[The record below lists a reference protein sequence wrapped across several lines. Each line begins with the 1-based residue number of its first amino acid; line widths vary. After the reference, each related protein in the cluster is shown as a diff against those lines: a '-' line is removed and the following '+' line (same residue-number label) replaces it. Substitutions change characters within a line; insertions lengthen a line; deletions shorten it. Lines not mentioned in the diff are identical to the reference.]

1 MFEGLID
8 DVKSA
13 AASFLVTY
21 LARASVAVPF
31 LVALGFA
38 TAAVAIE
45 LTERFGSRN
54 AFWLLAG
61 GFCAVGLLAALAVT
75 MKEQQ
80 QELQAEEEQER
91 SEGGVGEMA
100 SAASAA
106 AAAAATQAAGH
117 VPAALLGAL
126 LQNPA
131 ASVMAVARMA
141 GRNMPLLLLLFLLAL
156 LFWPTEQTPAE
167 EHHSAGAEPD
177 GHNASEEEK
186 PLQDAA

>member
-1 MFEGLID
+1 VFKGLID

-21 LARASVAVPF
+21 LARASVAVSF

-38 TAAVAIE
+38 TAAVAVE
-45 LTERFGSRN
+45 LTERFGAKN
-54 AFWLLAG
+54 ALWLLAG

-80 QELQAEEEQER
+80 QELAAADEQER
-91 SEGGVGEMA
+91 SEDAVGEMT
-100 SAASAA
+100 SAA

-126 LQNPA
+126 LQTPS
-131 ASVMAVARMA
+131 ASALPVARMV
-141 GRNMPLLLLLFLLAL
+141 GRNMPLLLLLLLL
-156 LFWPTEQTPAE
+156 GFLFWPTEPSAAE
-167 EHHSAGAEPD
+167 EHDPADAKPEGQNPSH
-177 GHNASEEEK
+177 EEK